1 MYVLFLDLQCRHRIS
16 TFKHSLHTVKYGTR
30 MSYVLPTLL
39 NYYGLCFLVSIL
51 YYVINTVTRQAHC
64 GRDSWSQQQSFS
76 SWGWPALPSVCR
88 LPRQQTTSTARHPP
102 PRRRRRAG
110 TRDSGLRQRH
120 MVSICAQPVSC
131 VQRTCAARG
140 AAGARVG
147 LPSLSQWHLTRRRR
161 RRRPGQGRR

>member
-1 MYVLFLDLQCRHRIS
+1 MSTSYLDVQAQFTYSEIRHTYVVCTTHTIELLWTLFFSID
-16 TFKHSLHTVKYGTR
+16 
-30 MSYVLPTLL
+30 TLL
-39 NYYGLCFLVSIL
+39 W
-51 YYVINTVTRQAHC
+51 INTVTRQAHC